1 MTAPEPV
8 PGSTDIRHEP
18 TALRDGL
25 ARMATSVSVVTAE
38 VDGHRHGF
46 TANSVVSVSAD
57 PPLLAICLAYTAEC
71 HEAFTRARTVAV
83 NVLADG
89 QERLSKVFATRGA
102 DKFEAAP
109 FTTGDL
115 GAPVLPGSAVALEG
129 TVHSR
134 HRAGDHTMILL
145 DVAYV
150 RLGRT
155 APLVYQERRF
165 HRLDAA

>member
-1 MTAPEPV
+1 MTSPQPV

-38 VDGHRHGF
+38 VGGARHGF

-57 PPLLAICLAYTAEC
+57 PPLVAICLADTAEC
-71 HEAFTRARTVAV
+71 HEAFTRADTIAV
-83 NVLADG
+83 NVLAEG
-89 QERLSKVFATRGA
+89 QEHLSTVFATRGA
-102 DKFEAAP
+102 DKFGAAR
-109 FTTGDL
+109 FADGDL
-115 GAPVLPGSAVALEG
+115 GAPVLPGAAVSLEG

-134 HRAGDHTMILL
+134 HRAGDHTMIML